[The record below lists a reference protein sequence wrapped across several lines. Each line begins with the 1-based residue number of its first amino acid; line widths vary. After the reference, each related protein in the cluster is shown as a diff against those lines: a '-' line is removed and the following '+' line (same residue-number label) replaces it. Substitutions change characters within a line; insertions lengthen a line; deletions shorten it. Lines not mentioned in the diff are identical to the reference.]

1 MRGVRL
7 TPAQHLQA
15 CAARRRRLHERQR
28 GAQVQGESANSSP
41 RHRLCT
47 TLGHRVPGSP
57 PRAVPAGQDAV
68 AVLAPL
74 AEALAARRR
83 APARAI
89 AETKRFTAR
98 AQSTAALPAI
108 ASLLATPGPLRLGPR
123 GVVEAGL
130 VFIALQ
136 GSRDS
141 GPMPRLHSLCHTSKQ
156 RPVRCAAPAAASFR
170 SHLPGAG
177 RLPLV
182 QPRWR

>member
-1 MRGVRL
+1 M
-7 TPAQHLQA
+7 PAQHLQA
-15 CAARRRRLHERQR
+15 CAARRRAACTSGSAGVQ
-28 GAQVQGESANSSP
+28 AQGEAANSSP

-47 TLGHRVPGSP
+47 TLGHRVPDSP
-57 PRAVPAGQDAV
+57 PRAVTAGQDAV

-74 AEALAARRR
+74 AEALAARGR

-89 AETKRFTAR
+89 AETKRFTAG
-98 AQSTAALPAI
+98 AQTTAALPAI

-130 VFIALQ
+130 VFIALH

-141 GPMPRLHSLCHTSKQ
+141 GPMPRLHPLCHTSKH
-156 RPVRCAAPAAASFR
+156 RPGRCAAPAAASVR
-170 SHLPGAG
+170 PHLPGAG